1 MAWIDTE
8 INDLPLFTLEES
20 VLGERGKLLSET
32 ELFVAGLIIHATR
45 SLPVKQAAITDAAR
59 RSTGITLNAR
69 TVKDIVR
76 TLRRTHGFPIC
87 SRKSQPAG
95 YWWGRTEAE
104 VEEWSNEA
112 TRQWKDEI
120 ITMNAVL
127 KTNYPRLAGQLK
139 LALEE

>member
-1 MAWIDTE
+1 MAWIDPE
-8 INDLPLFTLEES
+8 SNDLPFVTLEES
-20 VLGERGKLLSET
+20 VLGERGKLLTET

-45 SLPVKQAAITDAAR
+45 SVPIKQAAITEAAR
-59 RSTGITLNAR
+59 RSTGVVLSAR
-69 TVKDIVR
+69 TIKDIVR
-76 TLRRTHGFPIC
+76 TLRRTHGFPVC

-95 YWWGRTEAE
+95 YWWGRSEAE

-112 TRQWKDEI
+112 MRQWKDEI
-120 ITMNAVL
+120 VTMNAVL